1 MLNTNVKCKCLI
13 QTFNTIVQSKPL
25 LQTLNIKMFHINVII
40 HVYGG
45 EETGNGCGS
54 SWVNDKNVIK
64 CDGTGMGFKDC
75 FNLRET

>member
-1 MLNTNVKCKCLI
+1 
-13 QTFNTIVQSKPL
+13 
-25 LQTLNIKMFHINVII
+25 MFHINVII

-54 SWVNDKNVIK
+54 SWVNDKNVMTSSSWVNDKNVMTSSSWVNDKNVIK

-75 FNLRET
+75 FNLRGT

>member
-1 MLNTNVKCKCLI
+1 
-13 QTFNTIVQSKPL
+13 
-25 LQTLNIKMFHINVII
+25 MFHINVII

-54 SWVNDKNVIK
+54 SRVNDKNVIK

-75 FNLRET
+75 FNLRGT